1 MNKVKKKIRHLIKH
15 FGFKKNELSEIEK
28 MYNGEYFDTSDR
40 AYLKLLEES
49 KKLCQRYSEVC
60 NAELERK
67 RQNKKLKLN
76 LFTYLKFYFKKSHL
90 LKLLFPVHGFILYA
104 EDKID
109 AVIGLVDLKG
119 YGFINREVRF
129 SPNSLVKVEKSNIFA
144 LNIQVGSNEMEKC
157 GNLSKLTKIQI
168 FKNCWICAGV
178 KILQSCDIE
187 KNSVLGAG
195 TYVENSFPENSLIV
209 GRPAKLLKIIDKNYQ
224 SSKAKAFDFSK
235 EKLDSIILHIQKINN
250 GKCPDEYVKMLK
262 GKTFNSMHKSLSYLY
277 NLTRILCDEY
287 GLSTTSSNRKK
298 EILDILF
305 PNHGENFTVEEN
317 IYMDMLG
324 TVVIGNNVTIKK
336 NVKLGGNIV
345 IEDNSVIEEGCLL
358 FASGHSVLP
367 NERLMKFSLKKGFY
381 EDTEYDFIRISQK
394 CIIGSGS
401 VVSPNSIVENS
412 IPKESLYVRNKL
424 IKKA

>member
-1 MNKVKKKIRHLIKH
+1 MNKVKKKIRHLVKH
-15 FGFKKNELSEIEK
+15 FGFKKDELLEIEK
-28 MYNGEYFDTSDR
+28 MYIGDYFNTQDV

-60 NAELERK
+60 NAELEKK

-90 LKLLFPVHGFILYA
+90 LKLLFPIHGFILYA
-104 EDKID
+104 EDQID

-119 YGFINREVRF
+119 YGFINREVKF
-129 SPNSLVKVEKSNIFA
+129 SPNSLVQVEKSNIFA
-144 LNIQVGSNEMEKC
+144 LSIQIGSDEMEKR
-157 GNLSKLTKIQI
+157 GNLSRLTKIKI
-168 FKNCWICAGV
+168 SKNCWICAGV
-178 KILQSCDIE
+178 KILQPCNIGE
-187 KNSVLGAG
+187 NSVLGAG
-195 TYVENSFPENSLIV
+195 AYVENSFSKNSLVV
-209 GRPAKLLKIIDKNYQ
+209 GRPAKLLKKIDKNYQ
-224 SSKAKAFDFSK
+224 SSKAKTFSFSK
-235 EKLDSIILHIQKINN
+235 EKLDSIIFHIKKINN

-262 GKTFNSMHKSLSYLY
+262 GETFNSMNKSLSYLY
-277 NLTRILCDEY
+277 GLTRTLCNEY
-287 GLSTTSSNRKK
+287 GIPTTSYNRKQ

-305 PNHGENFTVEEN
+305 PNHGENFMVEGN

-324 TVVIGNNVTIKK
+324 TVIVGNNVTIKK

-345 IEDNSVIEEGCLL
+345 IEDNSLIEEGCLL
-358 FASGHSVLP
+358 FASGHNVLP
-367 NERLMKFSLKKGFY
+367 NKRLMKFSLKKGFY
-381 EDTEYDFIRISQK
+381 EDTEYDFIK
-394 CIIGSGS
+394 IGENCTIGKNS